1 MNVKRWIARREPSW
15 KELNQLLTQAE
26 KQGLR
31 SLQANQVTQLTSLYR
46 SVSADLARAQTRQ
59 IGNTLTQ
66 QLQQLTLRAYS
77 QIYQKPRHQSWQ
89 AVLQFYRQGLPQ
101 AIRDNWA
108 YLALSTGIFILG
120 GLIGWWFAWDNPQ
133 FIGLLLPPTSANA
146 LLRKVR
152 DDGELWMGSILSGT
166 DPTDAAGLMINNI
179 SVAFQA
185 TAGGMLFGIGTVFIL
200 FFNGLLIGSVAAL
213 VGQNNLAYPFWAFVF
228 PHGSLELPAIF
239 VAGAAGLLIGRALL
253 FPAPYRRVDALKQY
267 GLQAGKLT
275 FAVIPMLIIAG
286 VIEAFFSP
294 STVIPDP
301 LKYLTGIVL
310 FILLMSY
317 IGLKPIALLSLSPG
331 KPLPNQSQTKE
342 GRS

>member
-15 KELNQLLTQAE
+15 KELDQLLTQAE

-31 SLQANQVTQLTSLYR
+31 SLQANQVKQLTSLYR

-59 IGNTLTQ
+59 VGNTLTQ
-66 QLQQLTLRAYS
+66 QLQQLTLRAYG

-89 AVLQFYRQGLPQ
+89 AVTEFYLQELPQ
-101 AIRDNWA
+101 VMRDNWA

-120 GLIGWWFAWDNPQ
+120 GLIGWWFAWGDPN
-133 FIGLLLPPTSANA
+133 FVSLILPEELISQ
-146 LLRKVR
+146 VR
-152 DDGELWMGSILSGT
+152 DKGELWMGSILSGT

-179 SVAFQA
+179 SVAFRA
-185 TAGGMLFGIGTVFIL
+185 TAGGMLLGLGTVFIL
-200 FFNGLLIGSVAAL
+200 FFNGLLIGSAATL

-239 VAGAAGLLIGRALL
+239 VAGAAGLLIGRSLL
-253 FPAPYRRVDALKQY
+253 FPGPYKRIDALKQY

-275 FAVIPMLIIAG
+275 FAMIPMLIIAG

-294 STVIPDP
+294 SDFIPDP
-301 LKYLTGIVL
+301 IKYATGILL
-310 FILLMSY
+310 FLLLLGY
-317 IGLKPIALLSLSPG
+317 IALKPRAESSPS
-331 KPLPNQSQTKE
+331 PSQAVPAK
-342 GRS
+342 